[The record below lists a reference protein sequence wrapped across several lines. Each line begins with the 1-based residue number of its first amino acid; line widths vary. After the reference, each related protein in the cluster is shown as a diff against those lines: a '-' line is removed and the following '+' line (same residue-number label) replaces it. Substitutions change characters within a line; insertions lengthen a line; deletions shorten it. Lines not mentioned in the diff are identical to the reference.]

1 MWAHKPC
8 LYGTEFAWSQCQIVS
23 TFNMS
28 LALKFMII
36 FQNLISTNRRKS
48 GKSKY
53 DCKRTELDGVTM

>member
-36 FQNLISTNRRKS
+36 FQNLTVEKVVRVNM
-48 GKSKY
+48 
-53 DCKRTELDGVTM
+53 TAN